1 LKAEYA
7 EAAMRNLLLSMV
19 LLSAAACGNNA
30 AGGHAD
36 AGPTT
41 GAGCTGAGAD
51 PKCGTVCAADVDCG
65 GALYCTAAK
74 KCTADCT
81 GTVSCGTGYTCG
93 AHGHCNATQSGV
105 DAGSG
110 CPRVSVDVAA
120 QVPMVLLLIDQSGS
134 MTSNFNNMTRWNA
147 VKAALVDPT
156 NGVVFKLQ
164 SKVKFGVTMYTSH
177 GGTAGGTCPILTP
190 ADLAQKPPVLDNA
203 QAVATLLNAS
213 KPDGDTPTGESIGA
227 VVPKL
232 VALPHDMESGGD
244 GPRVI
249 LLATDGEP
257 DSCAIPNPSN
267 TTQQQQTNKV
277 AVDAAKAAYQQG
289 IGTIILSV
297 GSNVGAA
304 HLQDMANA
312 GAGVATGAK
321 YYVANDPATL
331 ASSFDAIIRGVRTC
345 IFKLSGSV
353 ETGAEKD
360 GEVKLNGSV
369 LAYNGANGWRL
380 NDPVTLE
387 LLGTACTTFKT
398 SDQVTLEATFP
409 CGTIT
414 IN

>member
-1 LKAEYA
+1 
-7 EAAMRNLLLSMV
+7 MRNLLLSMV
-19 LLSAAACGNNA
+19 LLSAAACGSNNA
-30 AGGHAD
+30 VGGHSD
-36 AGPTT
+36 AGQTT

-51 PKCGTVCAADVDCG
+51 PKCGTVCASDVDCG

-81 GTVSCGTGYTCG
+81 ATVKCGSGYACG
-93 AHGHCNATQSGV
+93 AFGHCIATPAGV
-105 DAGSG
+105 DAGDNG

-134 MTSNFNNMTRWNA
+134 MTSNFNSMTRWNA

-156 NGVVFKLQ
+156 NGIVFKLQ

-177 GGTAGGTCPILTP
+177 GGSAGGTCPILTP
-190 ADLAQKPPVLDNA
+190 ADLAQKPPVLNNA
-203 QAVATLLNAS
+203 QAVASLLNAS
-213 KPDGDTPTGESIGA
+213 KPDGDTPTGESI
-227 VVPKL
+227 
-232 VALPHDMESGGD
+232 MEAGGD

-267 TTQQQQTNKV
+267 NTQQQQTNKL

-312 GAGVATGAK
+312 GAGVDSGAK
-321 YYVANDPATL
+321 YYVGSDPATL
-331 ASSFDAIIRGVRTC
+331 ASSFDTIIRGVRTC
-345 IFKLSGSV
+345 IFKLSGAV

-360 GEVKLNGSV
+360 GEVKLNGT
-369 LAYNGANGWRL
+369 LLTFNGPNGWRL

-387 LLGTACTTFKT
+387 LVGTACTTFKT
-398 SDQVTLEATFP
+398 SDQVTLEASFP

>member
-1 LKAEYA
+1 
-7 EAAMRNLLLSMV
+7 MRNPLLSMA
-19 LLSAAACGNNA
+19 LLCAIACGNNA
-30 AGGHAD
+30 AVGGHPD
-36 AGPTT
+36 AGGST
-41 GAGCTGAGAD
+41 GAACAVAGAD
-51 PKCGTVCAADVDCG
+51 PKCGTVCAGDVDCG
-65 GALYCTAAK
+65 SGLYCTAAK

-81 GTVSCGTGYTCG
+81 ATGSTACASGYTCG
-93 AHGHCNATQSGV
+93 AHGHCVVTPGAL
-105 DAGSG
+105 DAGDNG
-110 CPRVSVDVAA
+110 CPRVNVDVAA

-134 MTSNFNNMTRWNA
+134 MTSSFNGMTRWNA
-147 VKAALVDPT
+147 VKSALVDPQ

-190 ADLAQKPPVLDNA
+190 PDLAQKPPVLGNA
-203 QAVATLLNAS
+203 QPVADLLNAS

-257 DSCAIPNPSN
+257 DSCAVPNPSN

-312 GAGVATGAK
+312 GAGVASGAK

-331 ASSFDAIIRGVRTC
+331 ASSFDSIIRGVRTC
-345 IFKLSGSV
+345 IFKLSGAV

-369 LAYNGANGWRL
+369 LAYQGANGWQL

-387 LLGTACTTFKT
+387 LKGSACTTFKT
-398 SDQVTLEATFP
+398 SDQVTLEASFP